1 MTRKVNYFHCFP
13 LLQQQIHR
21 VDFSLKELSVSTM
34 TLQKN
39 IILRNIFP
47 SFISNIYLL
56 KFCTFFLTERRI
68 LILKTRCLYKL
79 RPRYGMS
86 FNIGNCKNRL
96 KIGPADTIL
105 TYLRNCQP
113 NGWIDGSTNIMK
125 LCRTEKK
132 MLINFAA
139 NRKRVILKSITKWK
153 FLMLR
158 CSVRII

>member
-21 VDFSLKELSVSTM
+21 VDISLKELSVSTM

-56 KFCTFFLTERRI
+56 KFLLFFLTEERI

-79 RPRYGMS
+79 RTIFGLS
-86 FNIGNCKNRL
+86 FNIGNCENRL
-96 KIGPADTIL
+96 KIGPADPIV

-113 NGWIDGSTNIMK
+113 NSWIDGSANNMK

-139 NRKRVILKSITKWK
+139 NRNRVVLKSITQI
-153 FLMLR
+153 
-158 CSVRII
+158 RISDA